1 MQNSL
6 HLRQPHPDPR
16 ARYTSSLRSDYRAY
30 TCEEQAV
37 VAARSAKPPLPHG
50 SRAPAQAYGRQDT
63 AGSARAGTNTGNWYG
78 QSGGMAG
85 GQTGAAPFALDYDV
99 AQVTGGAASA
109 ATTSASRLSASAAAM
124 MGEPMHVRAA
134 LGSREGARSRT
145 GSREAERHSVERAAG
160 PSFGHM
166 ADAELRHRTS
176 AQQQYPAWNTQ
187 TAAAARGA
195 PIAADVWHQREGV
208 GPGVMPCMPGH
219 EQGVGP
225 IQRRSEPQH
234 AAASVHAHDSTA
246 AASAMFGDGA
256 WDDGATSRQRHDW
269 YAPPDTAGLP
279 PASTNHV
286 SAAPAPG
293 NTTNA
298 TEFRAFNARQME
310 LARAGRRGR
319 SAHESSIGT
328 LGAGGTTWW
337 PK

>member
-1 MQNSL
+1 M
-6 HLRQPHPDPR
+6 
-16 ARYTSSLRSDYRAY
+16 
-30 TCEEQAV
+30 
-37 VAARSAKPPLPHG
+37 AARSAKPPLPHG
-50 SRAPAQAYGRQDT
+50 SRAPVQAHDRHGT

-78 QSGGMAG
+78 QSGGMGG

-109 ATTSASRLSASAAAM
+109 ATTGASRLSASAAAM

-145 GSREAERHSVERAAG
+145 GSRETERQSAERAPG
-160 PSFGHM
+160 PSFGQL

-176 AQQQYPAWNTQ
+176 AQQQYPAWNAQ

-219 EQGVGP
+219 EPGTGP
-225 IQRRSEPQH
+225 IQRRSDPRL
-234 AAASVHAHDSTA
+234 AAASAHAHDSTA

-256 WDDGATSRQRHDW
+256 WDDGAASRQRQDW
-269 YAPPDTAGLP
+269 YAPPDSTSQTASANP
-279 PASTNHV
+279 V
-286 SAAPAPG
+286 SAAPVSG

-328 LGAGGTTWW
+328 LGAGGTAWW